1 MLKEKTY
8 TVCVEKNKCGLRLDK
23 VLVDTFEEFSRTRI
37 QDLIIK
43 GCVSLNREAAV
54 SPSLKVREGDVFKIN
69 VPPPSEAIPAPQK
82 IFLEV
87 IFEDNNLVVLNKP
100 SGLVVH
106 PGAGN
111 PDGTLVNALLEYC
124 GSSLSGIGGVLRPGI
139 VHRLDKD
146 TSGVMVIAKT
156 DNAHQKLSLQFSK
169 RTIDRAYYAVVWGV
183 PKHVEGTINT
193 NIGRNPVYRKKM
205 ASLLRGGKKAITHYT
220 VVQTFGG
227 LASLV
232 ECRLSTGRTHQ
243 IRVHMSEIGHPIVG
257 DPLYGKNRLKK
268 IKINDDRLRREI
280 DLFRR
285 QALHAFLLGF
295 NHPSSNKYME
305 FKVNLSSD
313 ILELCD
319 LLKSAY

>member
-1 MLKEKTY
+1 M
-8 TVCVEKNKCGLRLDK
+8 N
-23 VLVDTFEEFSRTRI
+23 SRTTHHTQPEHLPHGI
-37 QDLIIK
+37 PVLYHDDYLI
-43 GCVSLNREAAV
+43 SL
-54 SPSLKVREGDVFKIN
+54 D
-69 VPPPSEAIPAPQK
+69 
-82 IFLEV
+82 
-87 IFEDNNLVVLNKP
+87 KP
-100 SGLVVH
+100 SGL
-106 PGAGN
+106 
-111 PDGTLVNALLEYC
+111 
-124 GSSLSGIGGVLRPGI
+124 LSVKGIGIDKIDCLEVRAASAIEGSRI

-220 VVQTFGG
+220 VVQTFGD